1 VQVSGLERSRVA
13 LDRRKSIGLMAV
25 IAVLAALLGWAWLD
39 GGERPVSPQYAPA
52 VLPGDAK

>member
-1 VQVSGLERSRVA
+1 MQVSGLERSRVA
-13 LDRRKSIGLMAV
+13 LDRRKSIGLMVAL
-25 IAVLAALLGWAWLD
+25 AVLVGVLGWAWVD

>member
-25 IAVLAALLGWAWLD
+25 IAVLTAVLGWAWLD